1 MGANNFDTIEYLQHG
16 NPKQKEVYGVLVK
29 SGIMEALH
37 QYDPL
42 LVGTIPINIDI
53 EDSDIDIICYYDD
66 SSEFS
71 GNLIIMFQ
79 DLDDF
84 EITESEDND
93 AIIAHFTIDNFKFE
107 IFAQDIPTRQQSAYR
122 HMMIEH
128 AILSKHG
135 EAFRQEIINLKNQGM
150 ETEPAFGVL
159 LGLEND
165 PYEELLNYVI

>member
-1 MGANNFDTIEYLQHG
+1 MEANNFDTIAYLQHG
-16 NPKQKEVYGVLVK
+16 NTKQKEVYDVLVN
-29 SGIMEALH
+29 SGIMGALEP
-37 QYDPL
+37 YDPL
-42 LVGTIPINIDI
+42 LVGSIPINIDI

-84 EITESEDND
+84 ELTESTDND

-107 IFAQDIPTRQQSAYR
+107 IFAQDIPTREQNAYR

-135 EAFRQEIINLKNQGM
+135 EAFRQEIIHLKKQGM
-150 ETEPAFGVL
+150 ETESAFGVL

-165 PYEELLNYVI
+165 PYEELLHYVI